1 MKSLWEELE
10 HYSRSDYYPFHM
22 PGHKRC
28 PEKDIP
34 PCYKELSKEDTLP
47 CYKELSKEDTFPC
60 HKRLSKEDTLPRYKR
75 LPKEEMPPCSKQLA
89 KENKLPCDSAGTG
102 PEDIYRY
109 DITEIEGFDNL
120 HDAKGLLLSLQQKAA
135 SIYHA
140 EESFFLVNGSTGGIL
155 SGVSALVQEGKKLL
169 AARNCH
175 KSVYNGIFLNRLQ
188 AEYLW
193 PESIEEFDIQGEI
206 TAKQVK
212 DHLAGREDICGVVV
226 TSPTYDGIVSDIREI
241 AREVHACHIP
251 LIVDEAHGAHFILS
265 EKAPESAAA
274 CGADIVIN
282 SVHKTLPALTQTAL
296 LHVQGELVDREK
308 LKNYLSIY
316 QSSSPS
322 YLLMASIDRCMD
334 FVAERGREGYERL
347 LELRKLIE
355 EAAKGFS
362 LIKILPAGKR
372 RDPGK
377 LVISVKGTKMT
388 GQELYRILWK
398 QYHLQMEMAGA
409 TYVLGIL
416 TVMDSKEGVR
426 RLTDALAR
434 IDKEL
439 SISGRQ
445 GAEIMGEKEKDDIYN
460 ITPAPSKLGIYEA
473 MQKQREWVYPEK
485 AAGRI
490 SGGFLYFYP
499 PGIPFVIPGERISG
513 ELIRKV
519 KQIREKKEYLT
530 GISEEGKICVL
541 KSC

>member
-47 CYKELSKEDTFPC
+47 
-60 HKRLSKEDTLPRYKR
+60 RYKR
-75 LPKEEMPPCSKQLA
+75 LPKEEMTPCSKQLA

-155 SGVSALVQEGKKLL
+155 SGVSALAQEGKKLL

-334 FVAERGREGYERL
+334 CVAERGREGYERL

-362 LIKILPAGKR
+362 CIKILPAGKR

-398 QYHLQMEMAGA
+398 QSHLQMEMAGA

>member
-1 MKSLWEELE
+1 
-10 HYSRSDYYPFHM
+10 
-22 PGHKRC
+22 
-28 PEKDIP
+28 
-34 PCYKELSKEDTLP
+34 
-47 CYKELSKEDTFPC
+47 
-60 HKRLSKEDTLPRYKR
+60 
-75 LPKEEMPPCSKQLA
+75 
-89 KENKLPCDSAGTG
+89 
-102 PEDIYRY
+102 
-109 DITEIEGFDNL
+109 
-120 HDAKGLLLSLQQKAA
+120 
-135 SIYHA
+135 
-140 EESFFLVNGSTGGIL
+140 
-155 SGVSALVQEGKKLL
+155 
-169 AARNCH
+169 
-175 KSVYNGIFLNRLQ
+175 
-188 AEYLW
+188 
-193 PESIEEFDIQGEI
+193 
-206 TAKQVK
+206 
-212 DHLAGREDICGVVV
+212 
-226 TSPTYDGIVSDIREI
+226 
-241 AREVHACHIP
+241 
-251 LIVDEAHGAHFILS
+251 
-265 EKAPESAAA
+265 
-274 CGADIVIN
+274 
-282 SVHKTLPALTQTAL
+282 
-296 LHVQGELVDREK
+296 
-308 LKNYLSIY
+308 
-316 QSSSPS
+316 
-322 YLLMASIDRCMD
+322 
-334 FVAERGREGYERL
+334 
-347 LELRKLIE
+347 
-355 EAAKGFS
+355 
-362 LIKILPAGKR
+362 
-372 RDPGK
+372 
-377 LVISVKGTKMT
+377 MT